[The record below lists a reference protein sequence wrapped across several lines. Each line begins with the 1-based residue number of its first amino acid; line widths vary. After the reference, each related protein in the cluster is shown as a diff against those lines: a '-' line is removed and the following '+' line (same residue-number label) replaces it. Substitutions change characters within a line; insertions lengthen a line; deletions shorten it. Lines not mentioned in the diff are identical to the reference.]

1 MLLVIHKCITF
12 NPLTHSLIRQISTQT
27 PSLTA
32 KCRMGTEHT
41 EKVKLLDFPT
51 DLKWKNSVG
60 SGSCPSP
67 PFLSGVQ
74 LKDIIIG
81 IIFINR
87 WASFQV
93 FWLLPNPELFGRQ
106 CLGMKLSHR
115 GSLRFPRVSN
125 PIYPGPV
132 GWTHSAPGSQP
143 LWASMQTPEHAPGGR
158 IHAVSRKGQRA
169 CPAESSSR
177 RWEHKPFHIWPQIG
191 KGGPKWPTAPW
202 ITGPNPP
209 NMGGA
214 HEDNAGERSPKNSL
228 RFSSPISNES

>member
-41 EKVKLLDFPT
+41 EKVRLLDFPT

-125 PIYPGPV
+125 PIYPEPV

-143 LWASMQTPEHAPGGR
+143 LWASMQTWA
-158 IHAVSRKGQRA
+158 RA
-169 CPAESSSR
+169 RGSHPRCEQERPAGLPRRVLQPSLGTQALPHLATDRERRPQMTHGPMNHRAKSS
-177 RWEHKPFHIWPQIG
+177 
-191 KGGPKWPTAPW
+191 
-202 ITGPNPP
+202 
-209 NMGGA
+209 
-214 HEDNAGERSPKNSL
+214 
-228 RFSSPISNES
+228 